1 MSNSEKAPVQ
11 EVEASTS
18 SSSSKG
24 KELPLI
30 QFIPIKRNRPNI
42 IDTIDLSQYETS
54 SDEEEDIPESC
65 KVHPLVYW
73 GERKAK
79 EEAVKR
85 KEELELDLED
95 ALVEKTELQHQLE
108 DALVEKTALQHQVE
122 EVVVEK
128 VALQHELRQL
138 ERTLECKVCW
148 DLPANITYIP
158 CGHLAACQDCAKR
171 ISEYR
176 RSSLRRCPICQDRY
190 ITQIT
195 RFV

>member
-1 MSNSEKAPVQ
+1 MSNSNKTPVQ
-11 EVEASTS
+11 EVNTSATS
-18 SSSSKG
+18 SSSKD
-24 KELPLI
+24 KELPLL
-30 QFIPIKRNRPNI
+30 QFIPITRDRPNI
-42 IDTIDLSQYETS
+42 IDTIDLSQYESS
-54 SDEEEDIPESC
+54 SDEEGDIPESC

-95 ALVEKTELQHQLE
+95 ALVEKTALQNQVAEAVVEKAVLQHQLE
-108 DALVEKTALQHQVE
+108 
-122 EVVVEK
+122 
-128 VALQHELRQL
+128 ELK
-138 ERTLECKVCW
+138 RTLECKVCL

-171 ISEYR
+171 ISGYR
-176 RSSLRRCPICQDRY
+176 RSSRRRCPICQDRY

-195 RFV
+195 TFV

>member
-1 MSNSEKAPVQ
+1 MSNSEKTPVQ
-11 EVEASTS
+11 EVKTS
-18 SSSSKG
+18 ATSLSSKD

-30 QFIPIKRNRPNI
+30 QFIPITRDRPNI

-54 SDEEEDIPESC
+54 SDEDEDIPESC

-79 EEAVKR
+79 EEAVKK

-95 ALVEKTELQHQLE
+95 ALVEMSELQHQVEEAVVEKTELQHQVEEALE
-108 DALVEKTALQHQVE
+108 EKAALQHQ
-122 EVVVEK
+122 
-128 VALQHELRQL
+128 LRQL

-148 DLPANITYIP
+148 ENPAIFTYIP

-171 ISEYR
+171 ISGYR
-176 RSSLRRCPICQDRY
+176 KRYRRCPICMDNY
-190 ITQIT
+190 IITQRT
-195 RFV
+195 YV